1 MVDGDWCSSIAST
14 LINISSQIQGYIN
27 VTGERNFRDSKKC
40 LCFKPLAN
48 SWVALHPQPKGI
60 IQFVGSFFI
69 FGSLPTLFYNP
80 LLRSLYNQGYTIIA
94 YPCSVIPPIIWRL
107 RRVDHWQ
114 ASIRLLIAEYAL
126 QQELVDYILK
136 QGDEDL
142 LELYLNQS
150 NYFWLGHS
158 LGCKYISI
166 LEIISNNWQNIEHH
180 LAQCGFEA
188 EDLDLIEAEI
198 KTLESERI
206 KSDER
211 INRLLSSKG
220 IQTSITRKKSISDQ
234 PAILIAPEIYG
245 TRDSSGATIPGL
257 EIFPTGKET
266 LCLIKQTTDYFNLTA
281 LIEFERDEI
290 SQDDV
295 QALKTELATRPIN
308 QPDKLIYQQF
318 SGCDLKIKLLSS
330 LFSHLRPTS
339 NDVKPLAS
347 CIAKMLKELTKRA
360 NNDYEPQKVK
370 CEDYSVGAEF

>member
-1 MVDGDWCSSIAST
+1 MVNRGWCSAIVSK

-27 VTGERNFRDSKKC
+27 VTGERNFRDSKKH
-40 LCFKPLAN
+40 LGFKPFAN

-60 IQFVGSFFI
+60 IQFVGSFLI
-69 FGSLPTLFYNP
+69 FGSLPTVFYNP

-114 ASIRLLIAEYAL
+114 ASIRLLTEEYAL
-126 QQELVDYILK
+126 KQELVAYILK

-166 LEIISNNWQNIEHH
+166 LEIISSNLQDLEHH
-180 LAQCGFEA
+180 LVQCGFEP
-188 EDLDLIEAEI
+188 EELDIIEAELR
-198 KTLESERI
+198 TLESERI
-206 KSDER
+206 ESDYR

-220 IQTSITRKKSISDQ
+220 IQKTITSKKSIIDQ
-234 PAILIAPEIYG
+234 PAIFIAPEIYG
-245 TRDSSGATIPGL
+245 TRDSSGAAIPGW
-257 EIFPTGKET
+257 EIFPTGKKT

-290 SQDDV
+290 SQ
-295 QALKTELATRPIN
+295 E
-308 QPDKLIYQQF
+308 
-318 SGCDLKIKLLSS
+318 DLSENKQ
-330 LFSHLRPTS
+330 H
-339 NDVKPLAS
+339 
-347 CIAKMLKELTKRA
+347 
-360 NNDYEPQKVK
+360 
-370 CEDYSVGAEF
+370 